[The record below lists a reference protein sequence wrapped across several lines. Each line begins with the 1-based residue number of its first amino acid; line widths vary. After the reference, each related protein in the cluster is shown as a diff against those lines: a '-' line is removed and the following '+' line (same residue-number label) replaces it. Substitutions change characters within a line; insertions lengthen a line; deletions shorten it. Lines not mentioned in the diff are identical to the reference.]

1 MTGVLL
7 EDCQRQMQRV
17 RNRLVPVAV
26 WRNRKKIINVEVA
39 GSNAGEWLDK
49 DNEYLAAQAE
59 NWEKLIVRDAAE
71 HYCSGTLQQ
80 QKKIYS
86 NLNF

>member
-1 MTGVLL
+1 M
-7 EDCQRQMQRV
+7 
-17 RNRLVPVAV
+17 
-26 WRNRKKIINVEVA
+26 A
-39 GSNAGEWLDK
+39 GSDAGEWLNK

-80 QKKIYS
+80 QKKIIAI
-86 NLNF
+86 